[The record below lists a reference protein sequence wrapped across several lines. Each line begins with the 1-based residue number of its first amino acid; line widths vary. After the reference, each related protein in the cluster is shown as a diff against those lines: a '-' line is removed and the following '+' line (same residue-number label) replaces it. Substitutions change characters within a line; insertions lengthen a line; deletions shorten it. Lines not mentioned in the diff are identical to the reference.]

1 MEMSDTS
8 VKSLS
13 SEKVLEVKLK
23 MDEQV
28 SSVV

>member
-13 SEKVLEVKLK
+13 LEKVLEVKLK